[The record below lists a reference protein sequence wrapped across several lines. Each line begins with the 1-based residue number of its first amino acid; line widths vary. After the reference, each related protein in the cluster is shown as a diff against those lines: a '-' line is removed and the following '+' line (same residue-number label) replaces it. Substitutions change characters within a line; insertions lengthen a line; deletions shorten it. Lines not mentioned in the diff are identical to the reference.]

1 MKSPHEPNKP
11 FYQIHDHTPQQPED
25 ESKSYGVEH
34 YVQQIHETANKLMA
48 DHANRGDVKLL
59 SVALRELRYCFK
71 VFAKY
76 RDRRQVTVFGS
87 ARLTA
92 DDPSYQQ
99 CVDFSRR
106 IAEAGFMVI
115 TGGGN
120 GIMEAGHL
128 GAGRENSIGLN
139 ILLPF
144 EQHPN
149 TVIMNDSKLMHLR
162 YFFTRKLLFV
172 KECEAV
178 ALFPGGFG
186 TLDEGFEVLTL
197 VQTGKSHLFPI
208 LMIDAPGSDYWRHF
222 LRFTKEVLLARKL
235 ISEEDLSLFKVT
247 NSIDEAVAE
256 IVNFYRVYHSMRY
269 VRGDLVIRLN
279 RVISDATLQKIRVE
293 FGDIIK
299 SGTFELT
306 NALPEETEEALLA
319 GLPRL
324 KFRFDRHKLGRLRQ
338 LIDLV
343 NLD

>member
-1 MKSPHEPNKP
+1 MKPMHEDNKSFNP
-11 FYQIHDHTPQQPED
+11 IHDHTPQQPE
-25 ESKSYGVEH
+25 EEGKSYGIEH
-34 YVQQIHETANKLMA
+34 YIQQLHETADKLRQ
-48 DHANRGDVKLL
+48 DHANRGDVKML
-59 SVALRELRYCFK
+59 SVAFKELRYCLK

-99 CVDFSRR
+99 AVDFSRR

-120 GIMEAGHL
+120 GIMEAGHV

-149 TVIMNDSKLMHLR
+149 AVIMNDPKLMHLR

-208 LMIDAPGSDYWRHF
+208 VMIDAPGSDYWRHF
-222 LRFTKEVLLARKL
+222 LRFTKDVLLARQL
-235 ISEEDLSLFKVT
+235 ISEEDLHLFKVT
-247 NSIDEAVAE
+247 NSVEEAVAE

-269 VRGDLVIRLN
+269 VRGDLVLRLN
-279 RVISDATLQKIRVE
+279 RAISDATLKQIRTE
-293 FGDIIK
+293 FADIVK
-299 SGTFELT
+299 SASFDLT
-306 NALPEETEEALLA
+306 NALPEESEEALLA
-319 GLPRL
+319 ALPRL
-324 KFRFDRHKLGRLRQ
+324 VFRFVRHKLGRLRQ
-338 LIDLV
+338 LIDV
-343 NLD
+343 INRD

>member
-1 MKSPHEPNKP
+1 MNSPQEPNKP
-11 FYQIHDHTPQQPED
+11 FYQIHDHTPQQPDD
-25 ESKSYGVEH
+25 EGKSYGVEH
-34 YVQQIHETANKLMA
+34 YVQQIHETANKLMQ
-48 DHANRGDVKLL
+48 DHANRGDVKML

-149 TVIMNDSKLMHLR
+149 AVILNDSKLMHLR

-208 LMIDAPGSDYWRHF
+208 VMIDAPGSDYWRHF

-235 ISEEDLSLFKVT
+235 ISEEDLCLFKVT
-247 NSIDEAVAE
+247 NSVEEAVTE

-269 VRGDLVIRLN
+269 VRGDLVVRLN
-279 RVISDATLQKIRVE
+279 RVISDATLQKIRTE

-306 NALPEETEEALLA
+306 SALPEEAEESQLA

-338 LIDLV
+338 LIDVV